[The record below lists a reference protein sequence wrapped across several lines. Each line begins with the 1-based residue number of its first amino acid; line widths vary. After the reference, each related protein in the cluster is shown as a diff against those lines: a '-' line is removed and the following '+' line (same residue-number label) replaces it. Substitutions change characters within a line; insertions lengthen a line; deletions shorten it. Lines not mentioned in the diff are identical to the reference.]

1 MTSIPIINQT
11 FITKLSDE
19 LTKDL
24 ITLLEEDDE
33 HNVTIEAGEEPN
45 VKKFKAHY
53 YILRMRSPYFRQALS
68 SRWAKQENGIYIFK
82 KPNISPETF
91 SIILK
96 YIYSSTIKVETLS
109 EVEIVNVLGAADEL
123 CLNVLVEVLQGVLM
137 ERKHLWMDKQ
147 SVLIYNAGQ
156 KYPTCT
162 LLSEIMQEA
171 LYQEPELL
179 LKSDDF
185 TSLEVETV
193 NWLLQRDDLGM
204 SELDLWR
211 RLVEW
216 GIGQLQTTLDPE
228 VTKWSDEEFAS
239 LEKILRPCI
248 PYIRWRH
255 IPAAEFEKQVS
266 IFKRLL
272 PPELHDPD
280 ISGSSV
286 FYTSPTYS
294 TVASRIQSVLINPD
308 QAARIASW
316 IDRLDITPLENSD
329 NKLYKSWQIPYQFKL
344 VVRGSRDQKFLQ
356 HTLTSNQAVVIIKPS
371 NSTEI
376 LGGYNPLSWSKKSI
390 SSNKEPQNTA
400 PLKDS
405 FVFSLGS
412 EEENDILSRVIDPK
426 DSIYCNVYCSPV
438 FGKGDLFPKG
448 HFEIG
453 QPCGCKQTSYEK
465 PLRQSADQFIIE
477 EFEVFQVIKKEY

>member
-1 MTSIPIINQT
+1 
-11 FITKLSDE
+11 
-19 LTKDL
+19 
-24 ITLLEEDDE
+24 
-33 HNVTIEAGEEPN
+33 
-45 VKKFKAHY
+45 
-53 YILRMRSPYFRQALS
+53 
-68 SRWAKQENGIYIFK
+68 
-82 KPNISPETF
+82 
-91 SIILK
+91 
-96 YIYSSTIKVETLS
+96 ETLS

-123 CLNVLVEVLQGVLM
+123 CLNVLVEVLQGILM

-156 KYPTCT
+156 KYPT
-162 LLSEIMQEA
+162 
-171 LYQEPELL
+171 
-179 LKSDDF
+179 F
-185 TSLEVETV
+185 
-193 NWLLQRDDLGM
+193 
-204 SELDLWR
+204 
-211 RLVEW
+211 
-216 GIGQLQTTLDPE
+216 
-228 VTKWSDEEFAS
+228 
-239 LEKILRPCI
+239 
-248 PYIRWRH
+248 
-255 IPAAEFEKQVS
+255 S
-266 IFKRLL
+266 IYKRLL

-316 IDRLDITPLENSD
+316 IDRLDITPLENGD
-329 NKLYKSWQIPYQFKL
+329 KLYKSWHIPYQFKL

-376 LGGYNPLSWSKKSI
+376 FGGYNPLSWSKKSI

-412 EEENDILSRVIDPK
+412 DEKDDILSRVIDPK

-465 PLRQSADQFIIE
+465 PLRQSAEQFIIE

>member
-33 HNVTIEAGEEPN
+33 HNVIIEAGEEPN
-45 VKKFKAHY
+45 VKKFNAHY

-68 SRWAKQENGIYIFK
+68 SRWAKQENGVYIFK

-91 SIILK
+91 SIILN
-96 YIYSSTIKVETLS
+96 
-109 EVEIVNVLGAADEL
+109 EVEIGNVLGAADEL

-156 KYPTCT
+156 KYPT
-162 LLSEIMQEA
+162 S
-171 LYQEPELL
+171 
-179 LKSDDF
+179 
-185 TSLEVETV
+185 
-193 NWLLQRDDLGM
+193 
-204 SELDLWR
+204 
-211 RLVEW
+211 
-216 GIGQLQTTLDPE
+216 
-228 VTKWSDEEFAS
+228 
-239 LEKILRPCI
+239 
-248 PYIRWRH
+248 
-255 IPAAEFEKQVS
+255 AEFEKQVS
-266 IFKRLL
+266 IYKRLL

-329 NKLYKSWQIPYQFKL
+329 NKLYKSWHIPYQFKL

-356 HTLTSNQAVVIIKPS
+356 HTLTSNQAIVIIKPS

-412 EEENDILSRVIDPK
+412 DEKNDILSRVIDPK

>member
-1 MTSIPIINQT
+1 TRL
-11 FITKLSDE
+11 FDE

-33 HNVTIEAGEEPN
+33 HNVVIEAGEEPN
-45 VKKFKAHY
+45 IKKFKAHY

-68 SRWAKQENGIYIFK
+68 SRWAKQENGVYIFR

-91 SIILK
+91 SIILN
-96 YIYSSTIKVETLS
+96 

-123 CLNVLVEVLQGVLM
+123 CLNVLVEVLQGVLV

-204 SELDLWR
+204 SELDLWL

-216 GIGQLQTTLDPE
+216 GIGQLQTSLDPE
-228 VTKWSDEEFAS
+228 VTKWTDEEFTS

-255 IPAAEFEKQVS
+255 IPASEFEKQVS
-266 IFKRLL
+266 IFKDLL
-272 PPELHDPD
+272 PSELHDPD
-280 ISGSSV
+280 ITGSSA
-286 FYTSPTYS
+286 FYTSPIYS

-316 IDRLDITPLENSD
+316 IDKLDITPLENGESI
-329 NKLYKSWQIPYQFKL
+329 YKSWHIPYQFKL

-405 FVFSLGS
+405 FVFSLGTDDTD
-412 EEENDILSRVIDPK
+412 DILSRVIDPK

-465 PLRQSADQFIIE
+465 ALRESVEQFIIE

>member
-1 MTSIPIINQT
+1 MV
-11 FITKLSDE
+11 D
-19 LTKDL
+19 
-24 ITLLEEDDE
+24 
-33 HNVTIEAGEEPN
+33 
-45 VKKFKAHY
+45 
-53 YILRMRSPYFRQALS
+53 
-68 SRWAKQENGIYIFK
+68 
-82 KPNISPETF
+82 
-91 SIILK
+91 
-96 YIYSSTIKVETLS
+96 TLS

-156 KYPTCT
+156 KYPTST
-162 LLSEIMQEA
+162 
-171 LYQEPELL
+171 
-179 LKSDDF
+179 
-185 TSLEVETV
+185 
-193 NWLLQRDDLGM
+193 
-204 SELDLWR
+204 
-211 RLVEW
+211 
-216 GIGQLQTTLDPE
+216 
-228 VTKWSDEEFAS
+228 
-239 LEKILRPCI
+239 
-248 PYIRWRH
+248 
-255 IPAAEFEKQVS
+255 EFEKQVS

-280 ISGSSV
+280 ITGSSA
-286 FYTSPTYS
+286 FYTSPVYS

-316 IDRLDITPLENSD
+316 IDKLDITPLD
-329 NKLYKSWQIPYQFKL
+329 NGEKLYN
-344 VVRGSRDQKFLQ
+344 RDQKFLQ

-405 FVFSLGS
+405 FVFSLGND
-412 EEENDILSRVIDPK
+412 ETNDILSRVIDPK

-453 QPCGCKQTSYEK
+453 QPCGCKQTSYQIA
-465 PLRQSADQFIIE
+465 LRQSQEQFIIE
-477 EFEVFQVIKKEY
+477 EFEVFQ

>member
-1 MTSIPIINQT
+1 
-11 FITKLSDE
+11 
-19 LTKDL
+19 
-24 ITLLEEDDE
+24 
-33 HNVTIEAGEEPN
+33 
-45 VKKFKAHY
+45 
-53 YILRMRSPYFRQALS
+53 
-68 SRWAKQENGIYIFK
+68 
-82 KPNISPETF
+82 
-91 SIILK
+91 
-96 YIYSSTIKVETLS
+96 
-109 EVEIVNVLGAADEL
+109 
-123 CLNVLVEVLQGVLM
+123 
-137 ERKHLWMDKQ
+137 
-147 SVLIYNAGQ
+147 
-156 KYPTCT
+156 
-162 LLSEIMQEA
+162 MQEA
-171 LYQEPELL
+171 LYQEPVLL

-204 SELDLWR
+204 SELDLWL
-211 RLVEW
+211 RLVIW
-216 GIGQLQTTLDPE
+216 GIDPE
-228 VTKWSDEEFAS
+228 VTKYTDEEFDA

-248 PYIRWRH
+248 PYVRWHH
-255 IPAAEFEKQVS
+255 IPAAEFRKQVS

-272 PPELHDPD
+272 QDELHDPD
-280 ISGSSV
+280 VNGSQA
-286 FYTSPTYS
+286 FYASPIYS

-316 IDRLDITPLENSD
+316 INRLDITLLEN
-329 NKLYKSWQIPYQFKL
+329 
-344 VVRGSRDQKFLQ
+344 VRGSRDQKFLQ
-356 HTLTSNQAVVIIKPS
+356 HTLTSNQVVVIIKPS
-371 NSTEI
+371 NSSEI

-412 EEENDILSRVIDPK
+412 DEKSDILSRVIDLK

-453 QPCGCKQTSYEK
+453 QPCGCEQTSYEK